1 MCRHGFSVSS
11 AEDTTLIET
20 VLIEGLIYVH
30 RNPLP
35 MTSSCRVAMSSEK
48 GLRWEKVPSRRWS
61 RGAPV
66 PHTPPWRGMSGRV
79 DDRRMAPKRG
89 AIQQQQ
95 RADAR
100 SGSCTLE
107 PAVLHVT
114 RAVPAI
120 LRSVRDLGTSA
131 CNKVAIGWRAGRSDH
146 DQLPQLPLRCV
157 EMERSIKQAELTNDG
172 RGFPQ
177 RPMEGCSSAYAC
189 TCARVPVRGS
199 HGGPFIS
206 TWLFFPSRFTA
217 SLHQICHPQ
226 LQLPTP

>member
-1 MCRHGFSVSS
+1 VRGRQVSKECRLGYLTPEGDHGVGGATDVNSGGDWQWQRCKDARRSTCSDGRDSRHGNQQCMTRFPMKAV
-11 AEDTTLIET
+11 APCFAPA
-20 VLIEGLIYVH
+20 H
-30 RNPLP
+30 RGVGPQ
-35 MTSSCRVAMSSEK
+35 
-48 GLRWEKVPSRRWS
+48 WS

-146 DQLPQLPLRCV
+146 DQLPHNCHSDVSRWKGPSSK
-157 EMERSIKQAELTNDG
+157 RS
-172 RGFPQ
+172 
-177 RPMEGCSSAYAC
+177 
-189 TCARVPVRGS
+189 
-199 HGGPFIS
+199 
-206 TWLFFPSRFTA
+206 
-217 SLHQICHPQ
+217 
-226 LQLPTP
+226 